1 MGFDGGIEVSKRSR
15 RETEVIVVVVGWCCK
30 WKEDLMDVIME
41 DNVLG
46 DDDDGLVLC
55 VVVGLVGED
64 GRFGCLNVFCV
75 N

>member
-1 MGFDGGIEVSKRSR
+1 M
-15 RETEVIVVVVGWCCK
+15 IVVVVGWCCK

-46 DDDDGLVLC
+46 DDDDSLVLC

-64 GRFGCLNVFCV
+64 GRFGCLNVSCV

>member
-1 MGFDGGIEVSKRSR
+1 M
-15 RETEVIVVVVGWCCK
+15 IVVVVGWCCK

-41 DNVLG
+41 DNVCG
-46 DDDDGLVLC
+46 DDDGLVLC

-64 GRFGCLNVFCV
+64 GRLGCLNVSCV